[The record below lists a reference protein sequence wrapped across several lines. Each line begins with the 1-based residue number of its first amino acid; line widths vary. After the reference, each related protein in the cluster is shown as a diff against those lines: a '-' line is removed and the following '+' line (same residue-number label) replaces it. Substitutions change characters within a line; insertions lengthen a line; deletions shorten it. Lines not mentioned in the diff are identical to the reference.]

1 MISFVWSARYPF
13 LAGAGGSE
21 NYTAGQVRELM
32 RRGISARII
41 TIGYGEQDGRDGFPD
56 IEFLALENQKELE
69 SLDDTLVF
77 VIYPLDVKTKHKSYA
92 ILHCPPP
99 KFARNDGQYNLKA
112 FRGKRLITASK
123 FAAGLWRRHLGGFTG
138 HMPTVYPFALPAF
151 AEVERPQ
158 KKPGEKMHVLFASR
172 LNPDKGIYTL
182 MAALHM
188 DALHNMEDVDFDLTA
203 TTSGA
208 HTEEGKVILK
218 LLKAHPNIKVVE
230 ARKTSEGMARLMAKY
245 DIVVMPST
253 NIYWQELFGMVSVEA
268 QHAGCRV
275 VGSRSGGLRE
285 TNVGGLMLV
294 EPDNPNA
301 LAKEL
306 AKAVKLGPLTPT
318 ERKKAAQQFT
328 LKASVDSLLKAI
340 QYSGEPQ
347 DLPQTGQLRG
357 ERGLLRPIRQMQTIP
372 GLISQAYSTRSAYPA
387 QNPSGK
393 RARANRN

>member
-21 NYTAGQVRELM
+21 SYTAGHVRELM
-32 RRGISARII
+32 RRGIATRII
-41 TIGYGEQDGRDGFPD
+41 TIGYGENDGREGFPD
-56 IEFLALENQKELE
+56 IEFLALKDQKELE
-69 SLDDTLVF
+69 ELDDTLVF
-77 VIYPLDVKTKHKSYA
+77 VIYPLEVKTKRPSYA

-99 KFARNDGQYNLKA
+99 KFARNDGQYNLRA
-112 FRGKRLITASK
+112 FKGKRLITASK

-138 HMPTVYPFALPAF
+138 HMPTVYPFASPAF
-151 AEVERPQ
+151 AEVERPK
-158 KKPGEKMHVLFASR
+158 KKPGEKTHVLFASR

-188 DALHNMEDVDFDLTA
+188 DALKDVDFDLTV

-208 HTEEGKVILK
+208 HTDEGEIIIK
-218 LLKAHPNIKVVE
+218 LVKAHPNIKVVE

-245 DIVVMPST
+245 DVVVMPST

-275 VGSRSGGLRE
+275 VGARSGGLRE
-285 TNVGGLMLV
+285 TNVGGMMLV

-306 AKAVKLGPLTPT
+306 VKAIKLGPLTAA
-318 ERKKAAQQFT
+318 ERARAVRKFT
-328 LKASVDSLLKAI
+328 LNQSVDSLLKAI
-340 QYSGEPQ
+340 RYSVQ
-347 DLPQTGQLRG
+347 DQPRRQPRSTEKALFPHLQPLIGAVRRG
-357 ERGLLRPIRQMQTIP
+357 GSKQPLFVPSAIRGKYARTP
-372 GLISQAYSTRSAYPA
+372 RS
-387 QNPSGK
+387 
-393 RARANRN
+393 